1 MATSAHNVD
10 RIMPL
15 LTPEVTAQDS
25 KAAAS
30 AAFAAER
37 TALRPH
43 DLFPQLESFA
53 QKLTMDNPE
62 LDLEAHAHG
71 CTIVQV
77 ALNKPLYNTF
87 DYVLEGLYGE
97 EILGC
102 RIHVSFGRGLAYNAV
117 GIVVGIGAC
126 SSLDYSRL
134 KVAQLLDKKPLI
146 ARDVFNTLFF
156 ASRYY
161 HYPVGQAMPLAL
173 PKMLR
178 EGGEA
183 SYKKIPGLKLNL
195 HRVIEVVKAMQ
206 ADQERQAHKEE
217 TKASKA
223 ASKAS
228 KKGKASKTKA
238 KGSKGKG
245 KSKTTASPAPAPQDS
260 AVLAHERET
269 SGSTNVAISTSAVE
283 TASSYG
289 EQSTVFTEQVA
300 SAEQAT
306 ATEQITATVTT
317 VAVSDSLEET
327 SSEEVVEVQVLPPQ
341 SALVAA
347 AAATTTNA
355 DAATTDATTATTA
368 EAATTTT
375 TTTTTAATTEATA
388 VYTPDPVTVQASPH
402 DAAAQAAE
410 SSATE
415 ALVFPDLQQASAD
428 PAQWTQAALTQLVS
442 LAATKLRSPR
452 LQELLCSLVTGP
464 RRSRELR
471 EEGFSSSQEQS
482 LLRAHLA
489 LRIDFA
495 QDIPAFDLKA
505 AAKASSQRAFL
516 HTPTADATASGTAE
530 SAAPNATAT
539 IALQDDP
546 ILASDPLTLNEEQE
560 QALLRINAHTGFGVF
575 LLNGITGS
583 GKTEIYL
590 QTIEH
595 CLRSGKRALILVP
608 EISLTPQTFKR
619 FFARFK
625 VPIATAHSTLSQRE
639 RLDAFLD
646 MNTQRAAIL
655 IGTRSAL
662 FTSIPDLGLI
672 VIDEEHDSSFK
683 QSDGLRYH
691 ARTLALYRA
700 QECNCKAILG
710 SATPSLESVYHVLCG
725 DYQRIVLN
733 HRALQAQLP
742 TLEVV
747 DMRQEELTDSVRAG
761 VGQLIEEEV
770 GKATAQHQQALLFLN
785 RRGYSHTLTCH
796 KCGYIFKC
804 PNCDMQM
811 TVHHVHNKLI
821 CHICGNTTYR
831 IPHICPQCHSEN
843 TLIETGLGTEQVADY
858 LKVRFPDVGIERIDR
873 DSMSSHDDFVEALT
887 RVRQH
892 QSEIVIGTQMIAK
905 GHDFPDITMVGL
917 LEVDGGL
924 FCDDFRGLEYTA
936 QLITQVAGRAG
947 RAEHCGR
954 VYIQTRYPLHPLI
967 QRLIEPNFSYF
978 SLASELLKLREEPC
992 LPPYAAQAMVM
1003 TNSTDREQSFN
1014 TLQRLM
1020 DTVNDRADLV
1030 AGMNITPV
1038 LPDRVEKRFGRY
1050 HFHVVLTSKDVLQ
1063 LHRLLDEMVLI
1074 FSSYEKLRDLRF
1086 AIDVDPIHNL

>member
-1 MATSAHNVD
+1 MATSAHSVD

-15 LTPEVTAQDS
+15 LTPEITAQDS
-25 KAAAS
+25 RAAAS

-62 LDLEAHAHG
+62 LDLEAQAHG

-102 RIHVSFGRGLAYNAV
+102 RIHVSFGRGQAYNAV

-195 HRVIEVVKAMQ
+195 RRVIEVVKAMQ
-206 ADQERQAHKEE
+206 DDQERHAHKEE
-217 TKASKA
+217 AKASKA
-223 ASKAS
+223 ASKEN
-228 KKGKASKTKA
+228 KKGKTSKTKA
-238 KGSKGKG
+238 KDGKDKSKGK
-245 KSKTTASPAPAPQDS
+245 TATNTAPAPQDLAIS
-260 AVLAHERET
+260 AHEREISDSA
-269 SGSTNVAISTSAVE
+269 SGSISTSAVE
-283 TASSYG
+283 TSSSYV
-289 EQSTVFTEQVA
+289 EQSTVFAEQEA
-300 SAEQAT
+300 GAEQAT
-306 ATEQITATVTT
+306 ATEQILATVTT
-317 VAVSDSLEET
+317 IAVSDSLEVT
-327 SSEEVVEVQVLPPQ
+327 SSEEIVEVQVLPPQ
-341 SALVAA
+341 SAL
-347 AAATTTNA
+347 AAATAASAANA
-355 DAATTDATTATTA
+355 ASTAATTATTA
-368 EAATTTT
+368 ETATTTT
-375 TTTTTAATTEATA
+375 TEAATNEATA
-388 VYTPDPVTVQASPH
+388 VYTLEQVTVQSPSQ
-402 DAAAQAAE
+402 AANAHAAE
-410 SSATE
+410 SGATE
-415 ALVFPDLQQASAD
+415 ALVFPDLQHATTD
-428 PAQWTQAALTQLVS
+428 PAQWSQAALTQLVS

-516 HTPTADATASGTAE
+516 HTPAADAMAS
-530 SAAPNATAT
+530 SNADKAVPTAT
-539 IALQDDP
+539 TMALQDDP
-546 ILASDPLTLNEEQE
+546 ILASEPLTLNEEQE
-560 QALLRINAHTGFGVF
+560 QALLRINAQTGFGVF

-590 QTIEH
+590 QAIEH

-625 VPIATAHSTLSQRE
+625 VPIATSHSTLSQRE

-646 MNTQRAAIL
+646 MSTQRAAIL

-662 FTSIPDLGLI
+662 FTSIPDIGLI

-700 QECNCKAILG
+700 QECNCKVILG
-710 SATPSLESVYHVLCG
+710 SATPSVESVYHVLCG
-725 DYQRIVLN
+725 DYQRIDLN

-747 DMRQEELTDSVRAG
+747 DLRQEELTDSVRAG
-761 VGQLIEEEV
+761 VGHLIEEEV

-811 TVHHVHNKLI
+811 TVHHVRNKLI
-821 CHICGNTTYR
+821 CHICGNNTYR
-831 IPHICPQCHSEN
+831 IPHTCPQCHSEN

-967 QRLIEPNFSYF
+967 QRLIEPNFNYF
-978 SLASELLKLREEPC
+978 NLASELLKLREAPC

-1003 TNSTDREQSFN
+1003 TNSSDRELSFN

-1020 DTVNDRADLV
+1020 DTVNDRAELV

-1063 LHRLLDEMVLI
+1063 LHRLLDEIVLI
-1074 FSSYEKLRDLRF
+1074 FSSYEKQRDLRF

>member
-1 MATSAHNVD
+1 MATSAHSVD

-15 LTPEVTAQDS
+15 LTPEITAQDS
-25 KAAAS
+25 RAAAS

-62 LDLEAHAHG
+62 LDLEAQAHG

-102 RIHVSFGRGLAYNAV
+102 RIHVSFGRGQAYNAV

-161 HYPVGQAMPLAL
+161 HYPLGQAMPLAL

-195 HRVIEVVKAMQ
+195 CRVIELVKTIQ
-206 ADQERQAHKEE
+206 ADQERQARKEE
-217 TKASKA
+217 AKASKA
-223 ASKAS
+223 ASKVS
-228 KKGKASKTKA
+228 KKGKASKTQA
-238 KGSKGKG
+238 KGCTGKG
-245 KSKTTASPAPAPQDS
+245 KSKNTASPAPAPQ
-260 AVLAHERET
+260 ET
-269 SGSTNVAISTSAVE
+269 TVVSN
-283 TASSYG
+283 
-289 EQSTVFTEQVA
+289 EQIIADTEQA
-300 SAEQAT
+300 SATVQL
-306 ATEQITATVTT
+306 TATVTT
-317 VAVSDSLEET
+317 CTDSDSLEMS
-327 SSEEVVEVQVLPPQ
+327 SSEEMLEIQVLPPL
-341 SALVAA
+341 SALT
-347 AAATTTNA
+347 AATTANA
-355 DAATTDATTATTA
+355 LTTTSTTAD
-368 EAATTTT
+368 
-375 TTTTTAATTEATA
+375 TTTTASPA
-388 VYTPDPVTVQASPH
+388 VYTPEPITVQVTSHGTATH
-402 DAAAQAAE
+402 TAE
-410 SSATE
+410 SAPTKTQ
-415 ALVFPDLQQASAD
+415 VFPDLQHAPTD
-428 PAQWTQAALTQLVS
+428 PAQWSKAALTQLVS

-505 AAKASSQRAFL
+505 AAKASTQRAFL
-516 HTPTADATASGTAE
+516 HTQTAYATTSGTAN
-530 SAAPNATAT
+530 SDIPTT

-546 ILASDPLTLNEEQE
+546 ILASAPLILNEEQE
-560 QALLRINAHTGFGVF
+560 QALLRINAHSGFGVF
-575 LLNGITGS
+575 LLNAITGS

-590 QTIEH
+590 QAIEH

-683 QSDGLRYH
+683 QGDGLRYH

-700 QECNCKAILG
+700 QECNCKVILG
-710 SATPSLESVYHVLCG
+710 SATPSVESVYHVLRG
-725 DYQRIVLN
+725 DYQRLDLN

-742 TLEVV
+742 TIEVV
-747 DMRQEELTDSVRAG
+747 DLRQEELTDSVRAG

-804 PNCDMQM
+804 PNCDMQL
-811 TVHHVHNKLI
+811 TVHHIRNKLI
-821 CHICGNTTYR
+821 CHICGTSTYR
-831 IPHICPQCHSEN
+831 IPNTCPQCHSEN

-858 LKVRFPDVGIERIDR
+858 LKERFPDVGIERIDR
-873 DSMSSHDDFVEALT
+873 DSMNSHDDFVEALT

-892 QSEIVIGTQMIAK
+892 QSEIIIGTQMIAK

-978 SLASELLKLREEPC
+978 NLASELLQLRKESC

-1003 TNSTDREQSFN
+1003 TNSTDRDLSFN

-1020 DTVNDRADLV
+1020 DTINDHAELV

-1050 HFHVVLTSKDVLQ
+1050 HFHVVLTSKDALQ